1 MPWNKNDYPVSMK
14 NLSARVRNKAV
25 DIANALL
32 DEGYEEGRAI
42 AIATAQA
49 EKWDQDHPEDKQ
61 ADHSHAK
68 SDSHQPEHSHSHSHP
83 SKNRDSESSA
93 GSSHANMHVVATDDG
108 WALKKEGR
116 DKPLSTFDT
125 KKEAV
130 AEAKKQASKSG
141 VNTIIHGEDG
151 RIQTNMSS

>member
-1 MPWNKNDYPVSMK
+1 MPWNKSDYPVSMK
-14 NLSARVRNKAV
+14 NLDARIRNKAI

-49 EKWDQDHPEDKQ
+49 EKWNEDHPAGHDRSGLPHDS
-61 ADHSHAK
+61 DH
-68 SDSHQPEHSHSHSHP
+68 
-83 SKNRDSESSA
+83 RDSKSGPS
-93 GSSHANMHVVATDDG
+93 GSSSHGNLHIVSADEG
-108 WALKKEGR
+108 WALKEEGR

-125 KKEAV
+125 KKEALH
-130 AEAKKQASKSG
+130 EAKKTASEFG

-151 RIQTNMSS
+151 RIQTTKSS